1 MRSGRSAASSGHT
14 NLFRALLLLLGV
26 VAASQVFAQA
36 PLASGKAPVPNVRA
50 PLPQADPTPP
60 AAPAPV
66 DAAARPRSAAPP
78 ENDRKLQGVAGVGR
92 VVDGD
97 TLRLEGRTYRLW
109 GIDAPE
115 LIQVCQRDGQAY
127 ACGREAAAYL
137 RMLLAAEPGLGESA
151 SAGAAPRL
159 VCTDGLP
166 PSVDWAT
173 RTSGPRWSA
182 PAGPW
187 YSLGMAMTTRQRKT
201 RPARQGAVCG
211 PARSTRPGSGGRSG
225 WVNNVETATPTAGR
239 QWRRTG
245 PDVPRSPFP
254 QDRAAYLIPSNSTSK
269 ISVAL
274 GGMTP
279 PAPRAP

>member
-50 PLPQADPTPP
+50 PLPQADPTPT

-66 DAAARPRSAAPP
+66 DASLRPRSAAPP
-78 ENDRKLQGVAGVGR
+78 ESDRKLQGVAGVGR

-159 VCTDGLP
+159 VCVP
-166 PSVDWAT
+166 
-173 RTSGPRWSA
+173 RTSDQYG
-182 PAGPW
+182 
-187 YSLGMAMTTRQRKT
+187 
-201 RPARQGAVCG
+201 RPAALCRLGDQDLGAEMVRAG
-211 PARSTRPGSGGRSG
+211 WALVLTRHGNDYAPEEDEAREARRGL
-225 WVNNVETATPTAGR
+225 WAGTFDMPWE
-239 QWRRTG
+239 WRAKR
-245 PDVPRSPFP
+245 
-254 QDRAAYLIPSNSTSK
+254 
-269 ISVAL
+269 L
-274 GGMTP
+274 GE
-279 PAPRAP
+279 